1 MNKKKLFYK
10 AIIWNIIGLFITSI
24 ISFLWF
30 GNWIQSVSFS
40 LILII
45 ISIFTY
51 VLYEIVWNKLS
62 KKKWKK
68 LT

>member
-10 AIIWNIIGLFITSI
+10 AIVWYIIGLVITSI
-24 ISFLWF
+24 FSFLWF
-30 GNWIQSVSFS
+30 GNWIQSLSFS

-62 KKKWKK
+62 KKNEKD
-68 LT
+68 

>member
-1 MNKKKLFYK
+1 MDKKKLSYK
-10 AIIWNIIGLFITSI
+10 AMLWNIIGFVMTSI

-30 GNWIQSVSFS
+30 GNWIQSLSFS
-40 LILII
+40 LVLII

-62 KKKWKK
+62 KKNEKN
-68 LT
+68 

>member
-10 AIIWNIIGLFITSI
+10 AIIWNIIGLVVTSI

-30 GNWIQSVSFS
+30 GNWIQSLSFS
-40 LILII
+40 LVLII

-62 KKKWKK
+62 KKNEKD
-68 LT
+68 

>member
-10 AIIWNIIGLFITSI
+10 AIIWNIIGLVITSI

-30 GNWIQSVSFS
+30 GNWIQSLSFS
-40 LILII
+40 LVLIV

-51 VLYEIVWNKLS
+51 VLYEIVWNILS
-62 KKKWKK
+62 KKNEKD
-68 LT
+68 

>member
-1 MNKKKLFYK
+1 MDKKKLFYK
-10 AIIWNIIGLFITSI
+10 AILWNIIGLVMTSI

-30 GNWIQSVSFS
+30 GNWIQSLSFS
-40 LILII
+40 LVLII

-62 KKKWKK
+62 KK
-68 LT
+68 

>member
-10 AIIWNIIGLFITSI
+10 AIIWNIIGLAITSI

-30 GNWIQSVSFS
+30 GNWIQSLSFS

-62 KKKWKK
+62 KKNEKN
-68 LT
+68 

>member
-10 AIIWNIIGLFITSI
+10 AIVWNIIGLVMTSI
-24 ISFLWF
+24 ISYLWF
-30 GNWIQSVSFS
+30 GGWLQSLSFS
-40 LILII
+40 LVLII

-62 KKKWKK
+62 KKNEKN
-68 LT
+68 

>member
-10 AIIWNIIGLFITSI
+10 AIVWNIIGLAITSI
-24 ISFLWF
+24 FSFLWF
-30 GNWIQSVSFS
+30 GNWIQSLSFS

-51 VLYEIVWNKLS
+51 VLYEIVWIKLS
-62 KKKWKK
+62 KKNEKN
-68 LT
+68 

>member
-10 AIIWNIIGLFITSI
+10 AVIWNIIGLIVTSI
-24 ISFLWF
+24 FSVLWF
-30 GNWIQSVSFS
+30 GNWIQSLSFS
-40 LILII
+40 LVLII

-62 KKKWKK
+62 KKNEKN
-68 LT
+68 

>member
-1 MNKKKLFYK
+1 MNKRKLFYK
-10 AIIWNIIGLFITSI
+10 AIIWNIIGLVITSI

-30 GNWIQSVSFS
+30 GDWIQSLSFS

-62 KKKWKK
+62 KKK
-68 LT
+68 

>member
-30 GNWIQSVSFS
+30 GNWKQSLSFS
-40 LILII
+40 LIIII

-62 KKKWKK
+62 KKNEKN
-68 LT
+68 

>member
-1 MNKKKLFYK
+1 MDKKKLFYK
-10 AIIWNIIGLFITSI
+10 AILWNIIGLVMTSI

-30 GNWIQSVSFS
+30 GNWIQSLSFS
-40 LILII
+40 LVLII

-62 KKKWKK
+62 KKYEKN
-68 LT
+68 

>member
-1 MNKKKLFYK
+1 MNKKKLLYK
-10 AIIWNIIGLFITSI
+10 AIVWNIIGLVITSI
-24 ISFLWF
+24 FSFLWF
-30 GNWIQSVSFS
+30 GNWIQSLSFS

-62 KKKWKK
+62 KKNEKN
-68 LT
+68 

>member
-10 AIIWNIIGLFITSI
+10 AIVWNIIGLIIASI
-24 ISFLWF
+24 SSFLWF
-30 GNWIQSVSFS
+30 GNWIQSLSFS

-51 VLYEIVWNKLS
+51 VLYEIVWNELS
-62 KKKWKK
+62 KKNEKN
-68 LT
+68 

>member
-10 AIIWNIIGLFITSI
+10 AIIWNIIGLVMTSI
-24 ISFLWF
+24 ISYLWF
-30 GNWIQSVSFS
+30 GNWIQSLSFS
-40 LILII
+40 LVLII

-62 KKKWKK
+62 KKK
-68 LT
+68 

>member
-10 AIIWNIIGLFITSI
+10 AIIWNIIGLIITSI

-30 GNWIQSVSFS
+30 GDWIQSLSFS

-62 KKKWKK
+62 KKNEKN
-68 LT
+68 